1 MKLSI
6 IKGLVKPVNTKQQK
20 VNCQNKRLEIDSLA
34 NAVRRSFG
42 VSGVAV
48 MLSIS
53 SMALSDDP
61 VSAVFE
67 LSDLD
72 GGNGFV
78 LYGVDPG
85 DDSGISVSGAGDIN
99 GDGMDDLI
107 IGALLGDPNDNEN
120 AGESYVVFGGSGV
133 GSTGEINLSD
143 LSGTNGFVLNGVRT
157 GDFSGTSVSGAGDI
171 NGDGVDDLIIGAW
184 KGGSYRNREAGE
196 SYVLFGGRD
205 VGRKGAVD
213 LRRLSGANGFVLI
226 GADRYDRSGRS
237 VNGAGDI
244 NGDGVDDLIIGADSA
259 DPDNK
264 RAAGASY
271 VVFGG
276 SGVGST
282 GVINLS
288 DLNGANGFVLN
299 GIDIGDLSGFSVSGT
314 GDFNSDGVDD
324 LIIGAWRGGESLFN
338 SNRPVGES
346 YVVFGGSA
354 VGSTGAINL
363 SDLNGADGFVFVGVL
378 GSINS
383 GFSVSDAG
391 DINGD
396 GVDDLIIGADVAA
409 SLAISDPGVSY
420 VVFGGSGVGST
431 GSINLADLNG
441 TDGFVLRGVDSFDRA
456 AHSVSG
462 AGDINGDGVDDLIIG
477 AFWADP
483 NGNDRAGESY
493 VVFGGSGVGSTGLI
507 NLADLSGTD
516 GFVLNGVNAGD
527 YSGKSVSGAGDIN
540 GDGVGDLIIGATDA
554 RRDGYGRTGASYV
567 VFGNNKPVTPSGPAN
582 DLFANAAQ
590 LNGVN
595 QVGLASGSTLT
606 VSGTTLAARVQ
617 VGEPAHFRGSAD
629 LPAGPQNS
637 IWYRWTSQ
645 VDRVV
650 EMDTKGSSV
659 ATVLAAYT
667 GADLAGLQEIA
678 SGIDSGRAVARIR
691 FAARTGETYHIA
703 VDGYDNNSEGA
714 IQLNIRQ
721 PTMDPSEC
729 TITGTDGPDV
739 LTGTT
744 GPDVICGL
752 DGDDVIK
759 SLGGA
764 DIIFAGNGADF
775 ISASG
780 GNDIVFGEDGN
791 DVLVG
796 GSGNDLLAGG
806 LLSDKLFGSR
816 GDDIVFGGSGADRLN
831 GGKDDDSL
839 FGEMGGDRLIGGPG
853 NDLLDGGPFSDTCA
867 DSDGRNTLVG
877 C

>member
-6 IKGLVKPVNTKQQK
+6 IKGLVKPVNTRQQK

-78 LYGVDPG
+78 LYGVDPR

-244 NGDGVDDLIIGADSA
+244 NGDGVDDLIIGAD
-259 DPDNK
+259 
-264 RAAGASY
+264 
-271 VVFGG
+271 
-276 SGVGST
+276 
-282 GVINLS
+282 
-288 DLNGANGFVLN
+288 
-299 GIDIGDLSGFSVSGT
+299 
-314 GDFNSDGVDD
+314 
-324 LIIGAWRGGESLFN
+324 
-338 SNRPVGES
+338 
-346 YVVFGGSA
+346 
-354 VGSTGAINL
+354 
-363 SDLNGADGFVFVGVL
+363 
-378 GSINS
+378 
-383 GFSVSDAG
+383 
-391 DINGD
+391 
-396 GVDDLIIGADVAA
+396 VAA

-540 GDGVGDLIIGATDA
+540 GDDVGDLIIGANDA

-567 VFGNNKPVTPSGPAN
+567 VFGNNRPVTPSGPAN

-617 VGEPAHFRGSAD
+617 VGEPAHFRGAAD

-650 EMDTKGSSV
+650 EMDTKGSSL

-759 SLGGA
+759 SLSGA

-796 GSGNDLLAGG
+796 GSGNDVLAGG

-831 GGKDDDSL
+831 GGKDNDSL

-867 DSDGRNTLVG
+867 DSEGRDTLVS